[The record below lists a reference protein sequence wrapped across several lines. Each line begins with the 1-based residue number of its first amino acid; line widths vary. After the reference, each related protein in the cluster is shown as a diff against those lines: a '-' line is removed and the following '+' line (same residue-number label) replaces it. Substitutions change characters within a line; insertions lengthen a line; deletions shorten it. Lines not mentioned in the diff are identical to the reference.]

1 MSCSCAKQEADP
13 AHHARLPL
21 KRTGEQ
27 LLVWF
32 WANHS
37 CKSYIPTWRTL
48 ALPDSEGSATG
59 DAAQASKKYGQTVV
73 KLLSVF
79 DQKGRWLAN
88 SVREDVS
95 QQPLLVTA
103 HQAFLQELRK
113 QRLLDIS
120 EVIEAASRLQQADAE
135 SCSTWVASFA
145 QMLFVDEWQDIDTE
159 QQDFL
164 ARLCRQ
170 GHITAVGD
178 DDQRIY
184 AWRDKGA
191 SAPEAF
197 RKHWSSACIKTLGAN
212 HRALPHL
219 VEAATRLISHNSHRE
234 KKELRSARQEVE
246 QSTGV
251 SVVAKECL
259 NAEARWVAEEIQR
272 GDAKSFGAFAIL
284 TRTNAS
290 ATIFAK
296 ALSQLGL
303 PVWPSAR
310 KGVTDG
316 PRTSQVLD
324 LLAYLR
330 LVVDPHH
337 DPSFLRICNV
347 PRRGV
352 GKAALR
358 CLREQFG
365 APAETSLSTFQGV
378 EDLNVEQAALRARS
392 LAGGVDGE
400 PASGSFEGAVGRLLK
415 APWLGSN
422 MRLAQGL
429 AKLAAVLRAARRAAA
444 AEHGAADVLRVILAE
459 TGLGSGGSGSAGATK
474 AATGSG
480 RKSESTEAS
489 PVSLQQLMA
498 AAEKYADG
506 QNGAACVVRFLQEM
520 APRGSGHAASTSSV
534 FVSTIHQAK
543 GLEWDTVF
551 LVQCNEMVMPLQ
563 RQGMHMA
570 DEQLEE
576 ERRAWLQSG
585 ALFTP
590 PDVNVAMMKRGGK
603 PASSSEP
610 FDDDFEKGQDE
621 ESPLLETSKPK
632 PSGVRDGFGLG
643 CYMQRLESSFGH
655 ELLIMLF
662 VAQHL
667 MKGFVNEFTAP
678 CIAYLYR
685 SYTVPGPQ
693 MQIYRGVSHL
703 PWAMKPMIGL
713 LSDAVPILGYNKS
726 PYILLVAILGTSAM
740 TTIGLV
746 PKTSL
751 SVTSLV
757 FCLFL
762 IQLQLS
768 TTDLLTEAKYA
779 EKMQT
784 KPKEGPA
791 LMIGPILSA
800 FGPKLPFLVT
810 LVPASIVILPVLRGY
825 MQEKRLTWQEVHAAR
840 SAILRQKEACILCV
854 LMLAATMIL
863 SYFGTMLSV
872 RANAMA
878 SISIA
883 VMILLSFS
891 ILLRPEI
898 AKVNTF
904 FVLQTSV
911 NFSIGGAAF
920 YFYTDTK
927 EQYPEG
933 PHFSMVFY
941 TTVLGVAGSI
951 CSLLGIYTYQKYA
964 SEWTFRQLLLVSN
977 VAICILSISD
987 VVFFLRLNVRIGIP
1001 DHAFILGSNV
1011 FASILSQLF
1020 YVAMTRARNRLVLSF
1035 SLKRDSGEAAE
1046 PSRFLFETGA
1056 MDTMDTLDLGDGD
1069 GDSGAG
1075 TKPEE
1080 PPKRRKT
1087 NERNEF
1093 FQTGLEVQRSV
1104 KEAQVLPSD
1113 TESTPSSGM
1122 QSWIPKALESEQALC
1137 ASFFGTDCL
1146 QK

>member
-1 MSCSCAKQEADP
+1 MHGLALRFLREAGGRSGAPCKAASEEDRRAAAGVVLGQPQLQE
-13 AHHARLPL
+13 LY
-21 KRTGEQ
+21 
-27 LLVWF
+27 
-32 WANHS
+32 
-37 CKSYIPTWRTL
+37 SYL
-48 ALPDSEGSATG
+48 EALPDSEGSATG

-576 ERRAWLQSG
+576 ERR
-585 ALFTP
+585 
-590 PDVNVAMMKRGGK
+590 
-603 PASSSEP
+603 
-610 FDDDFEKGQDE
+610 
-621 ESPLLETSKPK
+621 
-632 PSGVRDGFGLG
+632 
-643 CYMQRLESSFGH
+643 
-655 ELLIMLF
+655 
-662 VAQHL
+662 
-667 MKGFVNEFTAP
+667 
-678 CIAYLYR
+678 
-685 SYTVPGPQ
+685 
-693 MQIYRGVSHL
+693 
-703 PWAMKPMIGL
+703 
-713 LSDAVPILGYNKS
+713 
-726 PYILLVAILGTSAM
+726 
-740 TTIGLV
+740 
-746 PKTSL
+746 
-751 SVTSLV
+751 
-757 FCLFL
+757 
-762 IQLQLS
+762 
-768 TTDLLTEAKYA
+768 
-779 EKMQT
+779 
-784 KPKEGPA
+784 
-791 LMIGPILSA
+791 
-800 FGPKLPFLVT
+800 
-810 LVPASIVILPVLRGY
+810 
-825 MQEKRLTWQEVHAAR
+825 
-840 SAILRQKEACILCV
+840 
-854 LMLAATMIL
+854 
-863 SYFGTMLSV
+863 
-872 RANAMA
+872 
-878 SISIA
+878 
-883 VMILLSFS
+883 
-891 ILLRPEI
+891 
-898 AKVNTF
+898 
-904 FVLQTSV
+904 
-911 NFSIGGAAF
+911 
-920 YFYTDTK
+920 
-927 EQYPEG
+927 
-933 PHFSMVFY
+933 
-941 TTVLGVAGSI
+941 
-951 CSLLGIYTYQKYA
+951 
-964 SEWTFRQLLLVSN
+964 
-977 VAICILSISD
+977 
-987 VVFFLRLNVRIGIP
+987 
-1001 DHAFILGSNV
+1001 
-1011 FASILSQLF
+1011 LF

>member
-1 MSCSCAKQEADP
+1 MPRRVRGSPFADID
-13 AHHARLPL
+13 AYLAQQGLL
-21 KRTGEQ
+21 SAATGTGEVDKVQVPIFSQNHRQSRGIVPRASPCQGRSRKSHAASRPVASPQVNGAIRERNAKRSHQSPFATCDSDESNGASGPCRVDMTNSNGCPALEDAKDAKGSAGSVEDSDLFDRTQ
-27 LLVWF
+27 LIQLGRMDERAAPAPIRSKHFPNSQMSQPETAKKPKLDLSSLSAEQREAISEPLNSPLLILAGPGSGKTHFLVTRIRQALSESVPAEGIIAVTYTRKAADELSHRVKQHAGAGEKVWVSTVHGLALRF
-32 WANHS
+32 LREAGGRS
-37 CKSYIPTWRTL
+37 GAPCKAASDEDRRAAAGVVLGQPQLQELFSYL
-48 ALPDSEGSATG
+48 EALPDSEGSATG
-59 DAAQASKKYGQTVV
+59 DAAQASKKYGQTVA

-88 SVREDVS
+88 SVQDVS

-135 SCSTWVASFA
+135 SSSRWVASFA

-164 ARLCRQ
+164 ARLLGRQ

-184 AWRDKGA
+184 AWRDRGA

-234 KKELRSARQEVE
+234 KKELRSARQDVE
-246 QSTGV
+246 QPGRV

-272 GDAKSFGAFAIL
+272 GDAKSFGASAIL

-290 ATIFAK
+290 ATVFAK

-400 PASGSFEGAVGRLLK
+400 PASGSFEGAMGRLLK
-415 APWLGSN
+415 APWLGSS

-444 AEHGAADVLRVILAE
+444 AEHGAADVLRVILVE
-459 TGLGSGGSGSAGATK
+459 TGLGSGSSGSISAGTEAK

-489 PVSLQQLMA
+489 PASPAALQLMA
-498 AAEKYADG
+498 AAEKYVDG

-563 RQGMHMA
+563 RQGMQMA

-576 ERRAWLQSG
+576 ERR
-585 ALFTP
+585 
-590 PDVNVAMMKRGGK
+590 
-603 PASSSEP
+603 
-610 FDDDFEKGQDE
+610 
-621 ESPLLETSKPK
+621 
-632 PSGVRDGFGLG
+632 
-643 CYMQRLESSFGH
+643 
-655 ELLIMLF
+655 
-662 VAQHL
+662 
-667 MKGFVNEFTAP
+667 
-678 CIAYLYR
+678 
-685 SYTVPGPQ
+685 
-693 MQIYRGVSHL
+693 
-703 PWAMKPMIGL
+703 
-713 LSDAVPILGYNKS
+713 
-726 PYILLVAILGTSAM
+726 
-740 TTIGLV
+740 
-746 PKTSL
+746 
-751 SVTSLV
+751 
-757 FCLFL
+757 
-762 IQLQLS
+762 
-768 TTDLLTEAKYA
+768 
-779 EKMQT
+779 
-784 KPKEGPA
+784 
-791 LMIGPILSA
+791 
-800 FGPKLPFLVT
+800 
-810 LVPASIVILPVLRGY
+810 
-825 MQEKRLTWQEVHAAR
+825 
-840 SAILRQKEACILCV
+840 
-854 LMLAATMIL
+854 
-863 SYFGTMLSV
+863 
-872 RANAMA
+872 
-878 SISIA
+878 
-883 VMILLSFS
+883 
-891 ILLRPEI
+891 
-898 AKVNTF
+898 
-904 FVLQTSV
+904 
-911 NFSIGGAAF
+911 
-920 YFYTDTK
+920 
-927 EQYPEG
+927 
-933 PHFSMVFY
+933 
-941 TTVLGVAGSI
+941 
-951 CSLLGIYTYQKYA
+951 
-964 SEWTFRQLLLVSN
+964 
-977 VAICILSISD
+977 
-987 VVFFLRLNVRIGIP
+987 
-1001 DHAFILGSNV
+1001 
-1011 FASILSQLF
+1011 LF

-1056 MDTMDTLDLGDGD
+1056 MDTMDTTDTMHTLDLGDGD
-1069 GDSGAG
+1069 SGSVVG
-1075 TKPEE
+1075 TNPEE
-1080 PPKRRKT
+1080 PPEPVLKRRKT
-1087 NERNEF
+1087 WKTWKTNEF
-1093 FQTGLEVQRSV
+1093 FQTGLEVRSI
-1104 KEAQVLPSD
+1104 KEAQVLARTDRAP
-1113 TESTPSSGM
+1113 SGM